1 MSDEHRTTSLHH
13 SRGSAVLLHA
23 RLDQFEGQLC
33 VEVLSRLGASP
44 YHRTFED
51 EDDRTAN
58 SEPRTANP

>member
-1 MSDEHRTTSLHH
+1 MSEEQSTASVHH
-13 SRGSAVLLHA
+13 SRGSAMLLHA
-23 RLDQFEGQLC
+23 RLDQFGSQLW

-58 SEPRTANP
+58 SEPLTTNR